1 MRIEADQRR
10 MPAEE
15 RPRTHAWLAKRQP
28 VWLDGD
34 LRYAKAFDDIATSR
48 HYKTVDCA
56 TLGEYGEA
64 LGYDA
69 PQVRR
74 WRDIGF
80 VLRVEHRAE
89 RFVREGRVTLEKI
102 VILKEIYAHP
112 ECMRPGDDWLKEA
125 QNTRARALRRRIRK
139 RIEEVRQKKTVAHR
153 DLCAPVETWDKFDRM
168 RDLLSA
174 KAKQRLTEG
183 ETLDRLTE
191 DGLDKHDP
199 LRKAK
204 KHGEEE
210 VEEGRREDCECS
222 AGSCACLLDK
232 AVREAPV
239 RSPPRALKHAVY
251 RRAEGTCEYP
261 GCRCRTGL
269 QLAHVHPHAA
279 GGPWHVRNVVLL
291 CPAHHTMFD
300 AGRLVFL
307 RLRRRRRAAAVREA
321 GGEPPAGRTRPALSA
336 GWARASRPAPGFRAG
351 CLPHGVDGVP
361 AGCWRGDLRPS
372 PGPAYPLDSGTS
384 VLRGNGGRRLPL

>member
-1 MRIEADQRR
+1 MMIEADQRR

-15 RPRTHAWLAKRQP
+15 RPKTHAWLAKKQP

-48 HYKTVDCA
+48 HYKTVNCA
-56 TLGEYGEA
+56 TLPEYGEA

-80 VLRVEHRAE
+80 VLRVEARAE

-112 ECMRPGDDWLKEA
+112 ECIRPGDDWLREA
-125 QNTRARALRRRIRK
+125 QNTRARALKRRIRK
-139 RIEEVRQKKTVAHR
+139 RIEEVKQQKQVAHR

-174 KAKQRLTEG
+174 QAKQRLTEG

-204 KHGEEE
+204 RAKERAKKKRGKKSTKTESAPPN
-210 VEEGRREDCECS
+210 RRRAS
-222 AGSCACLLDK
+222 STKRARGA
-232 AVREAPV
+232 RT
-239 RSPPRALKHAVY
+239 SPPRALKHAVY
-251 RRAEGTCEYP
+251 RRAEGYCEYP

-269 QLAHVHPHAA
+269 QLAHVHPHAT
-279 GGPWHVRNVVLL
+279 GGPWHAKNVVLL

-300 AGRLVFL
+300 GGRLVFL
-307 RLRRRRRAAAVREA
+307 GY
-321 GGEPPAGRTRPALSA
+321 GGDDGRPRFEKRHRGPSKGARGPP
-336 GWARASRPAPGFRAG
+336 
-351 CLPHGVDGVP
+351 
-361 AGCWRGDLRPS
+361 
-372 PGPAYPLDSGTS
+372 
-384 VLRGNGGRRLPL
+384 GG

>member
-1 MRIEADQRR
+1 MKIEADQRR

-15 RPRTHAWLAKRQP
+15 RPKLHAWLAERQP

-34 LRYAKAFDDIATSR
+34 LRYAKTFDEIATSR

-56 TLGEYGEA
+56 TLGEYGET
-64 LGYDA
+64 LGYDT

-80 VLRVEHRAE
+80 VLRVESRAE
-89 RFVREGRVTLEKI
+89 QFVREARVTLEKI

-112 ECMRPGDDWLKEA
+112 ECMRPGDDWLREA
-125 QNTRARALRRRIRK
+125 QNTRARALKRRIRR
-139 RIEEVRQKKTVAHR
+139 RIEEVRQQKQVAHR

-174 KAKQRLTEG
+174 QAKQRLTEG

-204 KHGEEE
+204 RA
-210 VEEGRREDCECS
+210 GRRVKKQKQEKKSRGKKTAQAAS
-222 AGSCACLLDK
+222 APPDRARASSTKRARGA
-232 AVREAPV
+232 RT
-239 RSPPRALKHAVY
+239 SPPRALKHAVY
-251 RRAEGTCEYP
+251 RRAEGYCEYP

-279 GGPWHVRNVVLL
+279 GGPWHVKNVVLL

-307 RLRRRRRAAAVREA
+307 GY
-321 GGEPPAGRTRPALSA
+321 GGDDGRPRFQKRDRSAQQGARGPP
-336 GWARASRPAPGFRAG
+336 
-351 CLPHGVDGVP
+351 
-361 AGCWRGDLRPS
+361 
-372 PGPAYPLDSGTS
+372 
-384 VLRGNGGRRLPL
+384 